1 MKRAIVAAI
10 MVLLAF
16 YSISCAQDS
25 GFGIGII
32 VGEPSGISA
41 KLWTGETQAFVGAV
55 AWSLDDDS
63 FHLHVD
69 HLCHFESV
77 EVKKG
82 RLPFYVGVGGKLEV
96 NNDDTNVGVR
106 IPLGVNYLMEVAP
119 LDVFLEIVPAMR
131 LIKDTELELDAG
143 IGIRYF
149 I

>member
-1 MKRAIVAAI
+1 MKRAITAI
-10 MVLLAF
+10 IVVLLVSF
-16 YSISCAQDS
+16 SISYAQDS

-32 VGEPSGISA
+32 VGEPTGISA
-41 KLWTGETQAFVGAV
+41 KLWTGSKQAFTGAV

-69 HLCHFESV
+69 HLWHIESV
-77 EVKKG
+77 EVEKG

-96 NNDDTNVGVR
+96 NNNDTNIGVR
-106 IPLGVNYLMEVAP
+106 IPLGVNYLFAVAP

-131 LIKDTELELDAG
+131 LVKDTEFEIDAG

-149 I
+149 F